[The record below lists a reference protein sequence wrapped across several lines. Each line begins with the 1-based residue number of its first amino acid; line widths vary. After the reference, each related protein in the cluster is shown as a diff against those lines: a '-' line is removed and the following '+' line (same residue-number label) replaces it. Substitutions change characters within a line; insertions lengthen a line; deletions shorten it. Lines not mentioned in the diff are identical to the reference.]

1 VGQIFGCILFGC
13 IFSCS
18 IIFLAGNT
26 DIHNGNLKLILALLW
41 SLIAHYQLGASN
53 FPPKKLMLAWLRVSV
68 IKVSFVQLFQCSSA
82 FSQGKKNQKSKIK
95 ISSNKN
101 FQNIFQ
107 KKIPK
112 NVWPKPLIT
121 QISTP
126 RQLAK
131 PNHVM
136 LYRMDK
142 CFLFFHSNASQKFQK
157 IYK

>member
-1 VGQIFGCILFGC
+1 MAKGKCNKSFIC
-13 IFSCS
+13 
-18 IIFLAGNT
+18 AT
-26 DIHNGNLKLILALLW
+26 
-41 SLIAHYQLGASN
+41 
-53 FPPKKLMLAWLRVSV
+53 FPVQLRV
-68 IKVSFVQLFQCSSA
+68 FT
-82 FSQGKKNQKSKIK
+82 GKKNQKSKIK

-131 PNHVM
+131 PNYVM